1 LRHEA
6 DAEFPAMAILP
17 IREAPDPRLR
27 LIITLVQTIDDGL
40 RTLLADMF
48 EQLSDA
54 PKSGWPF
61 NRS

>member
-1 LRHEA
+1 
-6 DAEFPAMAILP
+6 MAILP
-17 IREAPDPRLR
+17 ILEAADPRLR
-27 LIITLVQTIDDGL
+27 VISTSVNTIDDGR

>member
-1 LRHEA
+1 
-6 DAEFPAMAILP
+6 MAILP

-27 LIITLVQTIDDGL
+27 LIITPVQTIDDGL

>member
-1 LRHEA
+1 LKHEA
-6 DAEFPAMAILP
+6 GAEFPATAILS

-27 LIITLVQTIDDGL
+27 VISTPVQTIDDGL
-40 RTLLADMF
+40 RTLLADLF

-61 NRS
+61 TRS